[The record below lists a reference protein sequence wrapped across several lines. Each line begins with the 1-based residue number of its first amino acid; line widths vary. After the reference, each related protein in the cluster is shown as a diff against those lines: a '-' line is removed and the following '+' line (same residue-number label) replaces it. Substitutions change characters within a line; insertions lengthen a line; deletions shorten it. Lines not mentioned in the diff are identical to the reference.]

1 MPCGVG
7 PPLHL
12 SASRRPGARRERAHG
27 GPLEAD
33 HRDGD
38 GGDPR
43 RGAAARV
50 GRRDGAP
57 AFAGAPVRV
66 TRGAWLWAG
75 AALLTLAAAAW
86 QRRTGPTY
94 PYRTALGDGGDPATV
109 SLPRSHVT
117 TSGARIAIPA
127 RDTGTGGVVW
137 WRRYPTAE
145 PFAAVPLQRV
155 GGELV
160 AALPAQPPSG
170 KVEYYLELGTA
181 AGAARIPREPAATV
195 VLRYHGPIPPVIL
208 VPHVAVMF
216 LAILVGARAGLGAW
230 VEGRAPRLL
239 TLATLGLLTVGGLV
253 LGPMMQHAA
262 FGPAWTG
269 VPVGWDLTDNKTLV
283 MWLGWA
289 VAAAAVL
296 RRARTARLG
305 VIVAAALMLA
315 VYVVPHSAAGS
326 QLDYGRLP
334 AQDQAS

>member
-1 MPCGVG
+1 
-7 PPLHL
+7 
-12 SASRRPGARRERAHG
+12 
-27 GPLEAD
+27 
-33 HRDGD
+33 
-38 GGDPR
+38 
-43 RGAAARV
+43 
-50 GRRDGAP
+50 
-57 AFAGAPVRV
+57 V

-75 AALLTLAAAAW
+75 AAALTLAAAAW

-94 PYRTALGDGGDPATV
+94 PYRAVVGAGGNPVTV

-117 TSGARIAIPA
+117 TSGARVAVPA
-127 RDTGTGGVVW
+127 PDSEAGGVVW

-145 PFAAVPLQRV
+145 AFAAVPLRRV

-160 AALPAQPPSG
+160 AALPPQPPSG
-170 KVEYYLELGTA
+170 KVEYYLELSTA
-181 AGAARIPREPAATV
+181 AGPARIPPEPSATV
-195 VLRYHGPIPPVIL
+195 VLRFHGPIPPGIL

-216 LAILVGARAGLGAW
+216 LAILVGARTGLGAW
-230 VEGRAPRLL
+230 LEGGAPRVL
-239 TLATLGLLTVGGLV
+239 TLLTLGLLTAGGLV

-289 VAAAAVL
+289 VAGAAVL
-296 RRARTARLG
+296 RQARRARLA
-305 VIVAAALMLA
+305 VIVAATLMLA

-334 AQDQAS
+334 APGQAS